1 MELIKREDIDRV
13 FYYRDS
19 SDAIGIYED
28 ILDLPTV
35 KAYTKEEVLDIVT
48 NILLDISKVNNPYK
62 ADHND
67 LLTLSKHN
75 GFVDAKAIILD
86 MLEEKIDE
94 LRGVQI
100 DGK

>member
-1 MELIKREDIDRV
+1 MMAYDTWLKDELGNNVIMVNRLNACEQLN
-13 FYYRDS
+13 
-19 SDAIGIYED
+19 AIPKD
-28 ILDLPTV
+28 
-35 KAYTKEEVLDIVT
+35 EVVDIVT
-48 NILLDISKVNNPYK
+48 NILLDVSKINNPYK

-94 LRGVQI
+94 LRGNT
-100 DGK
+100 DGSN